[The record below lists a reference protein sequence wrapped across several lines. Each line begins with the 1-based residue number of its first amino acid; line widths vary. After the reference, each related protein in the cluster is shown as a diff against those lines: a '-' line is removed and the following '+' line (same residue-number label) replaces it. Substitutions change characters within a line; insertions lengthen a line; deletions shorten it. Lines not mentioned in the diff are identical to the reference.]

1 MRASLGQAYGPGKPI
16 DRNFRACVTSIT
28 EMPLRTILLL
38 SVALLV
44 LVGAAPADARR
55 ASHLWATINVCD
67 TKEAPDTIG
76 VRARMPGDGTKRRM
90 WMRFRTQFYSD
101 EDFAWKYV
109 TSGGRSPW
117 VEVGSAIFA
126 FKETGYEFQFDPP
139 AAGASFLL
147 RGVVEFQWRSKGG
160 KVVRRTRK
168 FTEKGHRT
176 RGADPPGYSAARCRI
191 SGPTDPQPRHY
202 VEP

>member
-1 MRASLGQAYGPGKPI
+1 MEASLGEGSGPGKLI
-16 DRNFRACVTSIT
+16 DRNFSGCVTSLT
-28 EMPLRTILLL
+28 GMPLRVPLLL
-38 SVALLV
+38 ALLLAV
-44 LVGAAPADARR
+44 LLPATADA
-55 ASHLWATINVCD
+55 STKHLWSTVNVCD
-67 TKEAPDTIG
+67 TEKAPDTIG
-76 VRARMPGDGTKRRM
+76 IRARMPGDGTRRRM

-126 FKETGYEFQFDPP
+126 FKETGYEFTFDPP
-139 AAGASFLL
+139 AAGESFLF

-176 RGADPPGYSAARCRI
+176 RGADPRGFSEARCRI
-191 SGPTDPQPRHY
+191 DGPAPPATPRF
-202 VEP
+202 VAP